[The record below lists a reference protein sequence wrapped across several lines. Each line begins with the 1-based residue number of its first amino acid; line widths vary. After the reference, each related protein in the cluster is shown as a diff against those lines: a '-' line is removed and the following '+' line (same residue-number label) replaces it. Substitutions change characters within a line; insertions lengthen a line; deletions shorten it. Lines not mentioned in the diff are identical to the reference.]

1 MEIKI
6 NLNENEIRSLV
17 RQELKFYLIQEGM
30 FDSTLKKVFNGFIIA
45 ALAQPNLQPEQ
56 VIAQEQEEISDQKT
70 MDDFDQMIT
79 QQQAKLQAD
88 GLSED
93 TSMKIIA
100 GVLSGVRKQK
110 EQEFKSQ
117 QIPEEQQEAEIIEA
131 QRQNIK
137 KLDDIELV
145 TQIVTSQ
152 FLRDVENEG
161 RAAMTT
167 ANQQSGAMGTPTKES
182 SVGIGIGLEIQ
193 KTLID
198 TDQDITIKKEKSLGL
213 DPLQLTYWD
222 DVVQK
227 NSNIEKHLKDRFET
241 IYIRKSDY
249 TWAAENSMQNYIA
262 SQMKENKI
270 KKLKER
276 INELRGNYV

>member
-6 NLNENEIRSLV
+6 NLNENEVRSLV

-30 FDSTLKKVFNGFIIA
+30 FDSTLRKVFNGFIIA
-45 ALAQPNLQPEQ
+45 ALAQPNLQPQQ
-56 VIAQEQEEISDQKT
+56 VLSQEQEQITDNQV
-70 MDDFDQMIT
+70 MDDFEKMIT

-88 GLSED
+88 GLSEE

-117 QIPEEQQEAEIIEA
+117 QTPEEEQEAEIIET

-137 KLDDIELV
+137 RLDDIELV
-145 TQIVTSQ
+145 AQIVASH

-167 ANQQSGAMGTPTKES
+167 ANQQSGGMGTPTVDS
-182 SVGIGIGLEIQ
+182 SISIGIGLEIQ

-198 TDQDITIKKEKSLGL
+198 TDQDITIKKEKSLGV
-213 DPLQLTYWD
+213 DPLQLTYWND
-222 DVVQK
+222 KIQK
-227 NSNIEKHLKDRFET
+227 NSNIEKQLKDALDT

-249 TWAAENSMQNYIA
+249 TWAADNSMQNYMA

>member
-6 NLNENEIRSLV
+6 NLNENEVRSLV
-17 RQELKFYLIQEGM
+17 RQELKFYLIQEGK
-30 FDSTLKKVFNGFIIA
+30 FDSTLRKVFNGFIIA
-45 ALAQPNLQPEQ
+45 ALAQPNLQPQQ
-56 VIAQEQEEISDQKT
+56 VLSQEQEQITDNQV
-70 MDDFDQMIT
+70 MVDFEKMIT

-88 GLSED
+88 GLSEE

-117 QIPEEQQEAEIIEA
+117 QTPEEEQEAEIIET

-137 KLDDIELV
+137 RLDDIELV
-145 TQIVTSQ
+145 AQIVASH

-167 ANQQSGAMGTPTKES
+167 ANQQSGGIGTPTADS
-182 SVGIGIGLEIQ
+182 SISIGIGLEIQ

-198 TDQDITIKKEKSLGL
+198 TDQDITIKKEKSLGV
-213 DPLQLTYWD
+213 DPLQLTYWND
-222 DVVQK
+222 KIQK
-227 NSNIEKHLKDRFET
+227 NSNIEKQLKDALET

-249 TWAAENSMQNYIA
+249 TWAADNSMQNYMA

>member
-6 NLNENEIRSLV
+6 NLNENEVRSLV
-17 RQELKFYLIQEGM
+17 RQELKFYLLQEGM

-110 EQEFKSQ
+110 EQEMSEPIIRK
-117 QIPEEQQEAEIIEA
+117 IRERVTEIAKKKGFSLILEKND
-131 QRQNIK
+131 NIVIFS
-137 KLDDIELV
+137 DE
-145 TQIVTSQ
+145 
-152 FLRDVENEG
+152 
-161 RAAMTT
+161 
-167 ANQQSGAMGTPTKES
+167 
-182 SVGIGIGLEIQ
+182 
-193 KTLID
+193 KT
-198 TDQDITIKKEKSLGL
+198 DITEEVLKS
-213 DPLQLTYWD
+213 
-222 DVVQK
+222 V
-227 NSNIEKHLKDRFET
+227 N
-241 IYIRKSDY
+241 
-249 TWAAENSMQNYIA
+249 
-262 SQMKENKI
+262 
-270 KKLKER
+270 
-276 INELRGNYV
+276 

>member
-6 NLNENEIRSLV
+6 NLNENEVRSLV

-30 FDSTLKKVFNGFIIA
+30 FDSTLRKVFNGFIIA
-45 ALAQPNLQPEQ
+45 ALAQPNLQPQQ
-56 VIAQEQEEISDQKT
+56 VLSQEQEQITDNQV
-70 MDDFDQMIT
+70 MDDFEKMIT

-88 GLSED
+88 GLSEE

-117 QIPEEQQEAEIIEA
+117 QTPEEEQEAEIIET

-137 KLDDIELV
+137 RLDDIELV
-145 TQIVTSQ
+145 AQIVASH

-167 ANQQSGAMGTPTKES
+167 ANQQSGGMGTPTVDS
-182 SVGIGIGLEIQ
+182 SISIGIGLEIQ

-198 TDQDITIKKEKSLGL
+198 TDQDITIKKEKSLGV
-213 DPLQLTYWD
+213 DPLQLTYWND
-222 DVVQK
+222 KIQK
-227 NSNIEKHLKDRFET
+227 NSNIEKQLKDALET

-270 KKLKER
+270 KKLKEK

>member
-30 FDSTLKKVFNGFIIA
+30 FDSTLKKVFSSFIIA

-56 VIAQEQEEISDQKT
+56 VIAQEQEQISDNQI

-117 QIPEEQQEAEIIEA
+117 QIPQEQQEAEIIEA

-137 KLDDIELV
+137 KLDDIKLV

-227 NSNIEKHLKDRFET
+227 NSNIEKHLKDTFET

>member
-17 RQELKFYLIQEGM
+17 RQELKFYLIQEGI

-45 ALAQPNLQPEQ
+45 ALAQPNIQPQQ
-56 VIAQEQEEISDQKT
+56 VLSQEQDQISDNQI

-88 GLSED
+88 GLSEQ

-110 EQEFKSQ
+110 EEEFKNQ
-117 QIPEEQQEAEIIEA
+117 KTPQEEQEAEIIET

-137 KLDDIELV
+137 RLDDIELV
-145 TQIVTSQ
+145 AQIVASH

-167 ANQQSGAMGTPTKES
+167 TNQQSGGMGTPTTES
-182 SVGIGIGLEIQ
+182 SIGIGIGLQIQ

-198 TDQDITIKKEKSLGL
+198 TDQDITIKKEKTLGV
-213 DPLQLTYWD
+213 DPLQLTYWND
-222 DVVQK
+222 KIQK
-227 NSNIEKHLKDRFET
+227 NSNIEKQLKDALET

>member
-6 NLNENEIRSLV
+6 NLNENEVRSLV
-17 RQELKFYLIQEGM
+17 RQELKLYLIQEGM
-30 FDSTLKKVFNGFIIA
+30 FDSTLRKVFNGFIIA
-45 ALAQPNLQPEQ
+45 ALAQPNLQPQQ
-56 VIAQEQEEISDQKT
+56 VLSQEQEQITDNQV
-70 MDDFDQMIT
+70 MVDFEKMIT

-88 GLSED
+88 GLSEE

-117 QIPEEQQEAEIIEA
+117 QTPEEEQEAEIIET

-137 KLDDIELV
+137 RLDDIELV
-145 TQIVTSQ
+145 AQIVASH

-167 ANQQSGAMGTPTKES
+167 ANQQSGGMGTPTIDS
-182 SVGIGIGLEIQ
+182 SISIGIGLEIQ

-198 TDQDITIKKEKSLGL
+198 TDQDITIKKEKSLGV
-213 DPLQLTYWD
+213 DPLQLTYWND
-222 DVVQK
+222 KIQK
-227 NSNIEKHLKDRFET
+227 NSNIEKQLKDALET

-249 TWAAENSMQNYIA
+249 TWAADNSMQNYMA

>member
-6 NLNENEIRSLV
+6 NLNENEVRSLV
-17 RQELKFYLIQEGM
+17 RQELKLYLIQEGM
-30 FDSTLKKVFNGFIIA
+30 FDSTLRKVFNGFIIA
-45 ALAQPNLQPEQ
+45 ALAQPNLQPQQ
-56 VIAQEQEEISDQKT
+56 VLSQEQEQITDNQV
-70 MDDFDQMIT
+70 MDDFEKMIT

-88 GLSED
+88 GLSEE

-117 QIPEEQQEAEIIEA
+117 QTPEEEQEAEIIET

-137 KLDDIELV
+137 RLDDIELV
-145 TQIVTSQ
+145 AQIVASH

-167 ANQQSGAMGTPTKES
+167 ANQQSGGMGTPTVDS
-182 SVGIGIGLEIQ
+182 SISIGIGLEIQ

-198 TDQDITIKKEKSLGL
+198 TDQDITIKKEKSLGV
-213 DPLQLTYWD
+213 DPLQLTYWND
-222 DVVQK
+222 KIQK
-227 NSNIEKHLKDRFET
+227 NSNIEKQLKDALDT

-249 TWAAENSMQNYIA
+249 TWAADNSMQNYMA

>member
-6 NLNENEIRSLV
+6 NLNENEVRSLV

-30 FDSTLKKVFNGFIIA
+30 FDSTLRKVFNGFIIA
-45 ALAQPNLQPEQ
+45 ALAQPNLQPQQ
-56 VIAQEQEEISDQKT
+56 VLSQEQEQITDNQV
-70 MDDFDQMIT
+70 MDDFEKMIT

-88 GLSED
+88 GLSEE

-117 QIPEEQQEAEIIEA
+117 QTPEEEQEAEIIET

-137 KLDDIELV
+137 RLDDIELV
-145 TQIVTSQ
+145 AQIVASH

-167 ANQQSGAMGTPTKES
+167 ANQQSGGMGTPTKDS
-182 SVGIGIGLEIQ
+182 SISIGIGLEIQ

-198 TDQDITIKKEKSLGL
+198 TDQDITIKKEKSLGV
-213 DPLQLTYWD
+213 DPLQLTYWND
-222 DVVQK
+222 KIQK
-227 NSNIEKHLKDRFET
+227 NSNIEKQLKDALET

-249 TWAAENSMQNYIA
+249 TWAADNSMQNYMA